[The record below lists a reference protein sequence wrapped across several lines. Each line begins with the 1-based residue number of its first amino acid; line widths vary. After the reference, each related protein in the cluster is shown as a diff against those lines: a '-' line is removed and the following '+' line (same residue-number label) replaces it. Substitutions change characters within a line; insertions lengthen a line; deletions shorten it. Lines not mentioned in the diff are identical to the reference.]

1 MTNDPTNEIIL
12 LGAGASVEAGIPAAF
27 DMTKKLIQLFGE
39 YSKAS
44 QHANGPRSKGIE
56 LQAYLGTSAVV
67 EVSGSGHT
75 VFAQKTPATFAAGQC
90 SNMIRLHARK
100 WLPVVRTSST
110 NKT

>member
-44 QHANGPRSKGIE
+44 QHANGPRG
-56 LQAYLGTSAVV
+56 
-67 EVSGSGHT
+67 
-75 VFAQKTPATFAAGQC
+75 PAADPPAPH
-90 SNMIRLHARK
+90 SPPRRSLHGLRK
-100 WLPVVRTSST
+100 
-110 NKT
+110 

>member
-1 MTNDPTNEIIL
+1 MVNGLRDL
-12 LGAGASVEAGIPAAF
+12 LLLREPNRPRNGMFWRSIP
-27 DMTKKLIQLFGE
+27 GE
-39 YSKAS
+39 GVVSTTVFSGSNVKRCARDFCS
-44 QHANGPRSKGIE
+44 IE
-56 LQAYLGTSAVV
+56 LQAYLGTSADA

-100 WLPVVRTSST
+100 WLPVVRTSSI